1 MKYARLVMFGMI
13 LLLTAC
19 GASYDEIEPNMSR
32 SVNDFEFTT
41 ESNESLSLE
50 DLKGDWWIADFIFT
64 NCETVC
70 LPMTYHMS
78 ELQNRLADNGLD
90 IRLISF
96 SVDPDYDT
104 PEVLTAYA
112 EEYAADLSNWSF
124 LTNYDFQTIKELS
137 IKSFQAALKEPER
150 GSDQVLHDTRF
161 FLVSPEGET
170 IKGYDGLDINSLD
183 EIIDDLLVLHSN

>member
-50 DLKGDWWIADFIFT
+50 DLKGNWWIADFIFT

-150 GSDQVLHDTRF
+150 GSNQVLHDTRF

>member
-1 MKYARLVMFGMI
+1 MKFARLVMFGMI

-19 GASYDEIEPNMSR
+19 GTSYDEIEPNMSR

-50 DLKGDWWIADFIFT
+50 DLKGEWWIADFIFT